1 MSTASKTT
9 PSTKTNTPPPSPKPN
24 SPHHEEIQSDM
35 IVNATPVS
43 MIKHSGSK
51 KRKSKRSRRE
61 STPIAVEEVVVP
73 SPSTEKSKKKK
84 KKSKKSKTGTPKRVH
99 TMESLH
105 TDPLPAETVDAAV
118 DASVGIGSSN
128 PNPEKASLK
137 ISSDQRHPMTQKI
150 IDSVFKA
157 LQEPDVMADVG
168 TSLPQGE
175 EESPVDK
182 EETIATEEQPV
193 TPDSPEQEIV
203 EEDQPA
209 EVEEPEND
217 TQSDKGKEAKS
228 SVDVEDSNP
237 SDKDV
242 DGDTTIVDVEDY
254 DSDLPLNMIA
264 KDSIART
271 TRSGKGPATVG
282 RSPAATKEK
291 KKPVKRQVLY
301 GPKKGYSKAVVP
313 PAKKKTQKRK
323 EPPTSDSEYDVEQ
336 DVAHIRESEDE
347 SAEEHNVEFDAVHIE
362 SAVKKSYGKK
372 KIPQGIPDI
381 PVDLISFH
389 NPAHAG
395 KWKYIAHRR
404 LALERELS
412 AEALQCKEVMK
423 LIKHAGLMKTVSGL
437 SDCYEKVVKEFLVN
451 IPAGCDNP
459 LDKEY
464 QTVFVRGKEIH
475 FSPTVINKFLGR
487 SEEPYAEMEANDNY
501 IIKVITAGKVKSWP
515 KKEKLQAS
523 KLTPIYNILNRIA
536 AANWVPTTHNCDVAT
551 GLARFIYTVGNKINY
566 DFGTYIFY
574 QTIKHAKTLAVKLPI
589 AFPSLLCGIILSQRP
604 DVLGKDDLSCRRE
617 TAISFSLKQSDV
629 TPDVGTSSSTNAMSR
644 TDMIAALKGTCKA
657 LEEKKAKLEA
667 VIAGLELEDEQT
679 MAEDEELE
687 EEEPNDSEAEETD
700 GSQDI

>member
-24 SPHHEEIQSDM
+24 SPHHEEIQS
-35 IVNATPVS
+35 
-43 MIKHSGSK
+43 
-51 KRKSKRSRRE
+51 
-61 STPIAVEEVVVP
+61 
-73 SPSTEKSKKKK
+73 
-84 KKSKKSKTGTPKRVH
+84 
-99 TMESLH
+99 
-105 TDPLPAETVDAAV
+105 
-118 DASVGIGSSN
+118 
-128 PNPEKASLK
+128 
-137 ISSDQRHPMTQKI
+137 
-150 IDSVFKA
+150 
-157 LQEPDVMADVG
+157 
-168 TSLPQGE
+168 E
-175 EESPVDK
+175 EESPVDR
-182 EETIATEEQPV
+182 EETIAAEEQPV
-193 TPDSPEQEIV
+193 IPDSPEQEIAAEEQPVIPDSPEQEIV

-209 EVEEPEND
+209 EVEEPEDD

-264 KDSIART
+264 EDSIARR
-271 TRSGKGPATVG
+271 TRSGKGPATVE

-291 KKPVKRQVLY
+291 KKPVKRQVLF
-301 GPKKGYSKAVVP
+301 GPKKGYSKVVVP

-336 DVAHIRESEDE
+336 DVAHIGESEDE
-347 SAEEHNVEFDAVHIE
+347 SAEEHNVELDVVHIE

-423 LIKHAGLMKTVSGL
+423 LIKRAGLMKTVSGL

-475 FSPTVINKFLGR
+475 FSPTIINKFLGR

-501 IIKVITAGKVKSWP
+501 IIKAITAGKVKSWP
-515 KKEKLQAS
+515 KKGKLQAS

-551 GLARFIYTVGNKINY
+551 GLARFIYT
-566 DFGTYIFY
+566 
-574 QTIKHAKTLAVKLPI
+574 
-589 AFPSLLCGIILSQRP
+589 
-604 DVLGKDDLSCRRE
+604 DDLSCRRE
-617 TAISFSLKQSDV
+617 TAISFSPKQSDV
-629 TPDVGTSSSTNAMSR
+629 TPNVGTSSSTNAMFR
-644 TDMIAALKGTCKA
+644 TDMIAALKETCKA
-657 LEEKKAKLEA
+657 LDEKKAKLEA

-687 EEEPNDSEAEETD
+687 EEDSNDSEAEETD

>member
-43 MIKHSGSK
+43 MIKPSGSK

-105 TDPLPAETVDAAV
+105 TDPLPAETVDAV
-118 DASVGIGSSN
+118 VNASEGIGSSN
-128 PNPEKASLK
+128 PNPENAALK
-137 ISSDQRHPMTQKI
+137 ISGDQRHPMTQKI
-150 IDSVFKA
+150 IDSVLKA

-175 EESPVDK
+175 EESPTDR
-182 EETIATEEQPV
+182 EETIAAEEQPV
-193 TPDSPEQEIV
+193 IPDSPEQEIAAEEQPVIPDSPEQEIV

-209 EVEEPEND
+209 EVEEPEDD
-217 TQSDKGKEAKS
+217 TQSDKDKEAKS
-228 SVDVEDSNP
+228 SLDVEDFNP

-264 KDSIART
+264 EDSIARR
-271 TRSGKGPATVG
+271 TRSGKGPATVE

-347 SAEEHNVEFDAVHIE
+347 SAEEHNVELDVVHIE

-423 LIKHAGLMKTVSGL
+423 LIKHAGLMKTVFGL

-487 SEEPYAEMEANDNY
+487 SEEPYAEMETNDNY
-501 IIKVITAGKVKSWP
+501 IIKAITAGKVKSWP

-523 KLTPIYNILNRIA
+523 KLTLIYNILNRIA
-536 AANWVPTTHNCDVAT
+536 AAN
-551 GLARFIYTVGNKINY
+551 
-566 DFGTYIFY
+566 
-574 QTIKHAKTLAVKLPI
+574 
-589 AFPSLLCGIILSQRP
+589 
-604 DVLGKDDLSCRRE
+604 
-617 TAISFSLKQSDV
+617 
-629 TPDVGTSSSTNAMSR
+629 
-644 TDMIAALKGTCKA
+644 
-657 LEEKKAKLEA
+657 
-667 VIAGLELEDEQT
+667 
-679 MAEDEELE
+679 
-687 EEEPNDSEAEETD
+687 
-700 GSQDI
+700 

>member
-43 MIKHSGSK
+43 MIKPSGSK

-73 SPSTEKSKKKK
+73 SPSIEKSKK

-105 TDPLPAETVDAAV
+105 IDPLPAETVDAAV

-128 PNPEKASLK
+128 PNPEKAALK
-137 ISSDQRHPMTQKI
+137 ISGDQRHPMTQKI
-150 IDSVFKA
+150 IDSVLKA
-157 LQEPDVMADVG
+157 LQEPDVMEDVG

-175 EESPVDK
+175 EESPADR
-182 EETIATEEQPV
+182 EETIAAEEQPV
-193 TPDSPEQEIV
+193 IPDSPEQEIAAEEQPVIPDSLEQEIV

-209 EVEEPEND
+209 EVEEPEDD

-228 SVDVEDSNP
+228 FVDVEDSNP

-242 DGDTTIVDVEDY
+242 DEDTTIVDVEDY

-264 KDSIART
+264 EDSIARR
-271 TRSGKGPATVG
+271 TRSGKGPATVE

-347 SAEEHNVEFDAVHIE
+347 SAEEHNVELDVVHIK

-423 LIKHAGLMKTVSGL
+423 LIKRAGLMKTVSGL

-451 IPAGCDNP
+451 ILAGCDNP

-464 QTVFVRGKEIH
+464 QTVFMRGKEIH

-501 IIKVITAGKVKSWP
+501 IIKAITAGKVKSWP
-515 KKEKLQAS
+515 KKGKLQAS

-536 AANWVPTTHNCDVAT
+536 AAN
-551 GLARFIYTVGNKINY
+551 
-566 DFGTYIFY
+566 
-574 QTIKHAKTLAVKLPI
+574 
-589 AFPSLLCGIILSQRP
+589 
-604 DVLGKDDLSCRRE
+604 
-617 TAISFSLKQSDV
+617 
-629 TPDVGTSSSTNAMSR
+629 
-644 TDMIAALKGTCKA
+644 
-657 LEEKKAKLEA
+657 
-667 VIAGLELEDEQT
+667 
-679 MAEDEELE
+679 
-687 EEEPNDSEAEETD
+687 
-700 GSQDI
+700 